1 MLGIRPTPSR
11 NRQIKLHVSLVD
23 QSLQDIK
30 PANTSLTN
38 IKFNI
43 KQSSRGDGLL
53 IGVLLFQM
61 PYPILVQIHSAVP

>member
-11 NRQIKLHVSLVD
+11 NRHIKLHISLVD

-30 PANTSLTN
+30 QANTSLTN

-53 IGVLLFQM
+53 IGVLFQM
-61 PYPILVQIHSAVP
+61 PYPILVQTHSAVP